1 MSPIIIQGTFV
12 FAEAVLL
19 DASLSFLGLGVAP
32 PAPTWGNMLAE
43 SRTYLSVAPWFS
55 LFPGLAIAVTVLA
68 LNVFGDTLRDLLDPR
83 SVRAGSR

>member
-1 MSPIIIQGTFV
+1 
-12 FAEAVLL
+12 
-19 DASLSFLGLGVAP
+19 
-32 PAPTWGNMLAE
+32 MLAE